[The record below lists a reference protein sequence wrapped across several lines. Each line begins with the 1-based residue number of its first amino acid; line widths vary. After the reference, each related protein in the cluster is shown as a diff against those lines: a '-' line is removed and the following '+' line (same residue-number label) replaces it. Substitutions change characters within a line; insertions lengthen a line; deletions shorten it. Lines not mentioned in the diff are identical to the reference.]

1 MLFNIE
7 ITDTFGGEANYAW
20 VIREQFMANDDIS
33 DDELAQK
40 TLDIIGWKDEP
51 VSIETIGDMI
61 RIMPHD
67 SNLVCFV
74 TCESM

>member
-1 MLFNIE
+1 MLFNVE
-7 ITDTFGGEANYAW
+7 ITDTFSGEANYSW
-20 VIREQFMANDDIS
+20 VIREQFMAHDDIS

-40 TLDIIGWKDEP
+40 TLEYIGWTEEP
-51 VSIETIGDMI
+51 VSIESIGDMI

-74 TCESM
+74 TWN